1 MALSLFSHFYLTF
14 AGLNISEMLYKVCP
28 SSVYCV
34 RLSAHGAELFVAE
47 GRLNMVISLL
57 KLHYNFNFCVDFAA
71 SDTPSLFKRF
81 GLALFMRKGY
91 CNAINFR
98 LFYGPF
104 STHFKLKSRAPL
116 QANVFS
122 VSGAFNS
129 AIWPER
135 EMYDLFGIYFKNHND
150 LRRLLTDYGFSAFP
164 LRKDFPLS
172 GYLEVRYDEAK
183 RRVVSEEV
191 ELAQEFRSFD
201 FLNPWVIIL

>member
-1 MALSLFSHFYLTF
+1 MC
-14 AGLNISEMLYKVCP
+14 GD
-28 SSVYCV
+28 
-34 RLSAHGAELFVAE
+34 ELFVAE
-47 GRLNMVISLL
+47 RQFLKVLSLL

-81 GLALFMRKGY
+81 GLTLFMRKGY
-91 CNAINFR
+91 YNATNFR
-98 LFYGPF
+98 LFYGSF
-104 STHFKLKSRAPL
+104 STHFKFKSRVPA
-116 QANVFS
+116 QASIFS
-122 VSGAFNS
+122 ISGVFNS

-191 ELAQEFRSFD
+191 ELAQEFRAFD